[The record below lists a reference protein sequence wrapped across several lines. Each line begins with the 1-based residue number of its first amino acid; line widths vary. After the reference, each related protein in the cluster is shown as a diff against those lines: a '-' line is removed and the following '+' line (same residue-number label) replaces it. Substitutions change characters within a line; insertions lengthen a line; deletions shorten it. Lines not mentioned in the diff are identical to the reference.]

1 MKTYFRMIILFL
13 SLLLTKGADAQDSH
27 WQCDVYAYEYDMAVY
42 YAVAENGVAVT
53 DFGNYEV
60 AAFVGDE
67 CRGVGEVVTSE
78 IMGGQTVTFGYLRV
92 RSNSPSGETVTFKC
106 YDKAM
111 AVEYH
116 IEAVSIPFTDNGVE
130 GLPSTPL
137 VLSFTNRV
145 PGDVNGDNLVDSGDV
160 MAVYQVMAGNAS
172 ADMQTWADVNGDNS
186 VDSGDIMAIYRIMA
200 DN

>member
-1 MKTYFRMIILFL
+1 MKKKYLFSFVLALWATAL
-13 SLLLTKGADAQDSH
+13 SAQAH
-27 WQCDVYAYEYDMAVY
+27 WPFDYHQYQYDMTVY
-42 YAVAENGVAVT
+42 YALEENGMAVT
-53 DFGNYEV
+53 DLNNYEV

-78 IMGGQTVTFGYLRV
+78 TTGGQTVTFGYLRV
-92 RSNSPSGETVTFKC
+92 RSNSPSGESVTFKC

-116 IEAVSIPFTDNGVE
+116 IDAVSIPFTANGVE

-172 ADMQTWADVNGDNS
+172 ADMQAWADVNGDNN